1 MRWSV
6 SRTKA
11 SCSASDCNPIDTIP
25 FGGTWP
31 NRNWEMRYLNQERII
46 GFHIPRKIWDG
57 KGCAASPAWVTGS
70 KNMCPPGRSTRA
82 SCSPMVEIQPNEK
95 AFFEYPDTLAIHWP
109 YRPYRPYLHSMV
121 PPFLVW
127 QPSSAHRTAAP
138 VSAVLR
144 TFEINKG
151 WSLSISPSEKLI

>member
-1 MRWSV
+1 
-6 SRTKA
+6 
-11 SCSASDCNPIDTIP
+11 
-25 FGGTWP
+25 
-31 NRNWEMRYLNQERII
+31 
-46 GFHIPRKIWDG
+46 
-57 KGCAASPAWVTGS
+57 
-70 KNMCPPGRSTRA
+70 MCPPGRSIRA

-109 YRPYRPYLHSMV
+109 YRPYRPCLHSMV